1 MALVFE
7 QERKLDLNNGHEQ
20 NELGPGQ
27 YLPQTIPKK
36 INQNV
41 APFLTSSKKLID
53 NKEITPGPADY
64 FHDITKEK
72 IEKIKE
78 NSVIEIYENKNKIE
92 IKNEIFSPNDP
103 VTINQYQATIRLK
116 KKF

>member
-36 INQNV
+36 ISQNID
-41 APFLTSSKKLID
+41 LLI
-53 NKEITPGPADY
+53 N
-64 FHDITKEK
+64 
-72 IEKIKE
+72 
-78 NSVIEIYENKNKIE
+78 
-92 IKNEIFSPNDP
+92 
-103 VTINQYQATIRLK
+103 LL
-116 KKF
+116 